1 MQTQKVVM
9 EFTIPKHWA
18 KRDFVM
24 ELVGCYD
31 EWAGEGKSEKVEFRV
46 IKQQHKKEKQQ

>member
-1 MQTQKVVM
+1 MKTQTVVI

-31 EWAGEGKSEKVEFRV
+31 DMAGEGKSDKVGFRV
-46 IKQQHKKEKQQ
+46 IKPQPTEKGN